1 MILEGAA
8 TAGLAAALH
17 AQCFPPGERW
27 DEAAMAAL
35 LAVPGSF
42 ACVVMG
48 AGSLPAGLALVRVA
62 ADEAELLTL
71 GVLPEARRQGVARRL
86 LGELTGAAAARGA
99 VRLFLEVSVAN
110 AAALALYLGL
120 GFDELGRRRQY
131 YPDGTDALLL
141 ARDIGVAGA
150 RSSGISDA

>member
-48 AGSLPAGLALVRVA
+48 EGEAPSGLAVVRVA

-71 GVLPEARRQGVARRL
+71 GVLPEARRRGIARRL
-86 LGELTGAAAARGA
+86 LAELGGAAAARGA
-99 VRLFLEVSVAN
+99 VRLFLEVSVTN
-110 AAALALYLGL
+110 APALALYRGL
-120 GFDELGRRRQY
+120 GFRELGRRRRY
-131 YPDGTDALLL
+131 YPDGSDALLL
-141 ARDIGVAGA
+141 AQDVVV
-150 RSSGISDA
+150 SGPEPSDA